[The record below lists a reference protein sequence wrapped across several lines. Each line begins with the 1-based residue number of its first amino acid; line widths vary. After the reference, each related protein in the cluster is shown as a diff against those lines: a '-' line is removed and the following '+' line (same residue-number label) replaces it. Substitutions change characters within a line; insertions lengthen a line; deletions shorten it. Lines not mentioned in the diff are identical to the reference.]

1 MSPCGRR
8 GIYERKRPVQK
19 VRDVKS
25 RNKILVILFLAA
37 GFLFASFAEA
47 KDTVRL
53 QAKVTEILTKF
64 PAQSPAEKDALAAEL
79 LSLGSDGIQ
88 ETCRRLVAPG
98 TGDDSLARYAL
109 DAAAVYASRAGAEK
123 DRRVFAE
130 AVIESLDQV
139 RFSENKTFLI
149 SELQLAGKDESV
161 KPLSKYLE
169 DLRLCEPVARALVT
183 IKTPKAEK
191 ALLKALEAD
200 SVVNPVALIKALG
213 EFRSRAAVKKISV
226 YAESRDEKTRQVA
239 LYALANIGDPASQAL
254 LENIPVTA
262 SSYER
267 TSAASLYL
275 LYAQRLTESGR
286 KEQAFKISHDL
297 IRNFTAPGESQVRA
311 AALTLLS
318 EIVGESVLE
327 DLLQA
332 VESPDPKYRQR
343 VLELAEPIKGE
354 QATARWIE
362 KMTKFP
368 AETQADIISMLGRRG
383 DKSAYPMIREKL
395 KSEEKAVRLAA
406 IPAAARLGGSEII
419 DDLIPI
425 LLKGEEDEVGAVK
438 LALLGLP
445 SEIIVPKAAGLLA
458 EAPPLARPALIE
470 ILAERKARDYVDVVL
485 AQAKN
490 ENDTVRRSALAA
502 LEQIVRDGDLPQV
515 INLLLQT
522 ANSSEI
528 QLVQNAV
535 VSAAN
540 QILDPERR
548 ADQVLIALE
557 NVKGAKRANLLRP
570 LARIGG
576 ELALQTV
583 IGETKNGDP
592 QVRSVAIY
600 ALSNWPDSAAIEE
613 LFNIA
618 RTAEDRKFRYL
629 ALQGIARL
637 DGVSALSPEKRLA
650 LLREAMDLA
659 KETGEK
665 NLLLTGIANIKTL
678 ESLTIAAT
686 FLDDP
691 QLQARAAQAAAK
703 IALPAPGAEGLS
715 GFDVILILK
724 KAALLIENEYDRENV
739 ENYVH
744 TLLMKEGFVPLFNR
758 KNITGWK
765 GLVDDPVS
773 RARMTPKRLGEEQKK
788 ADREMRLHWKVIDG
802 MLAFDGK
809 GHSLCTAKDYADF
822 EMFVDWKIEEKGDSG
837 IYLRGSPQVQIWDPA
852 QWPEGSGGLYNN
864 KIGPSKPLLPVDRPV
879 GEWNSFYIKM
889 IGERVTVYLNGAL
902 VVDNV
907 VLENYWERDK
917 PIYPAGQIELQAH
930 STPLYFKNVYI
941 REIAPEKK

>member
-1 MSPCGRR
+1 M
-8 GIYERKRPVQK
+8 QK
-19 VRDVKS
+19 MRDVKN

-37 GFLFASFAEA
+37 GFLIASFAEA
-47 KDTVRL
+47 KDSVRL
-53 QAKVTEILTKF
+53 QAKVTEILAKF
-64 PAQSPAEKDALAAEL
+64 PAQSPVEKDALAAEL

-109 DAAAVYASRAGAEK
+109 DAAAVSASRAGAEK

-139 RFSENKTFLI
+139 RYTEIKTFLI
-149 SELQLAGKDESV
+149 SELQLMGKDESV

-169 DLRLCEPVARALVT
+169 DLRLCEPAARALVT

-200 SVVNPVALIKALG
+200 SVANPIALIKALG
-213 EFRSRAAVKKISV
+213 EIRSRAAVKKISV
-226 YAESRDEKTRQVA
+226 YAESRDEKTRRVA
-239 LYALANIGDPASQAL
+239 LYALANIGDPASQAA
-254 LENIPVTA
+254 LERIPVTA
-262 SSYER
+262 SPYER
-267 TSAASLYL
+267 TSSASLYL

-286 KEQAFKISHDL
+286 KEQAFKIGHDL

-318 EIVGESVLE
+318 GIVGESVLE

-343 VLELAEPIKGE
+343 ALELAEPIRGE
-354 QATARWIE
+354 QTTARWIE
-362 KMTKFP
+362 KMTKVP
-368 AETQADIISMLGRRG
+368 PENQADIISMLGRRG
-383 DKSAYPMIREKL
+383 DKSAYPVIKEKL
-395 KSEEKAVRLAA
+395 NSEEKAVRLAA
-406 IPAAARLGGSEII
+406 IPAAVRLGASDII
-419 DDLIPI
+419 DDLIPL

-438 LALLGLP
+438 LGLLGFP
-445 SEIIVPKAAGLLA
+445 SEIIVPKVAGLLA
-458 EAPPLARPALIE
+458 EAPPPACPALIE

-485 AQAKN
+485 AQAKS
-490 ENDTVRRSALAA
+490 ENDTVRHSALAA
-502 LEQIVRDGDLPQV
+502 LGQIVRDRDLPQV

-528 QLVQNAV
+528 PLIQNAI

-557 NVKGAKRANLLRP
+557 KVRGAKRANLLRP

-576 ELALQTV
+576 EIALQTV
-583 IGETKNGDP
+583 IVATKNGDP

-600 ALSNWPDSAAIEE
+600 ALSNWPDSGAIEE

-665 NLLLTGIANIKTL
+665 NLLLTGMANIRTL
-678 ESLTIAAT
+678 ESLTTVAA

-691 QLQARAAQAAAK
+691 QLQARAAQATAK
-703 IALPAPGAEGLS
+703 IALPAPGAEGLF
-715 GFDVILILK
+715 GFDAILILK

-739 ENYVH
+739 ENYVQ

-758 KNITGWK
+758 KNIAGWK
-765 GLVDDPVS
+765 GLVGDPVS
-773 RARMTPKRLGEEQKK
+773 RAKMTPKKLSEEQKK

-889 IGERVTVYLNGAL
+889 IGERVTVYLNGVL

-930 STPLYFKNVYI
+930 STPLDFKNIYI

>member
-1 MSPCGRR
+1 M
-8 GIYERKRPVQK
+8 QK
-19 VRDVKS
+19 VRDVIS

-37 GFLFASFAEA
+37 GFLFASLAEA
-47 KDTVRL
+47 KDTVRP
-53 QAKVTEILTKF
+53 QVKVTEILTKF

-169 DLRLCEPVARALVT
+169 DLRLCEPATRALVT

-191 ALLKALEAD
+191 ALWKALEAD

-226 YAESRDEKTRQVA
+226 YAESRDEKLRQIA
-239 LYALANIGDPASQAL
+239 LYALANIGDPASQAV
-254 LENIPVTA
+254 LERIPVTA
-262 SSYER
+262 SPYER

-275 LYAQRLTESGR
+275 LYAQRLAESGR

-318 EIVGESVLE
+318 RIVGVKSVLE

-332 VESPDPKYRQR
+332 VESPDRKYRQR
-343 VLELAEPIKGE
+343 ALELAEPIKGE
-354 QATARWIE
+354 PATARWIE
-362 KMTKFP
+362 KMTKVP
-368 AETQADIISMLGRRG
+368 AETQADIVSMLGRRG
-383 DKSAYPMIREKL
+383 DKSAYPVVRGKL
-395 KSEEKAVRLAA
+395 KSDEKAVRLAA
-406 IPAAARLGGSEII
+406 IPAAARLGGSDII

-438 LALLGLP
+438 QALLGLP
-445 SEIIVPKAAGLLA
+445 SEIIVPKAAGMLA
-458 EAPPLARPALIE
+458 EAPLAVRPALIE
-470 ILAERKARDYVDVVL
+470 ILAERKAGDYVDVVL

-502 LEQIVRDGDLPQV
+502 LEQIVRDRDLPQV

-522 ANSSEI
+522 ANSAEI
-528 QLVQNAV
+528 PLVQNAV

-557 NVKGAKRANLLRP
+557 KVRGAKRANLLRP

-576 ELALQTV
+576 QMALETV
-583 IGETKNGDP
+583 IVETKNGDP
-592 QVRSVAIY
+592 QVRSLAIY

-665 NLLLTGIANIKTL
+665 NLLLTGMANIKTL
-678 ESLTIAAT
+678 ESLTIVAA

-703 IALPAPGAEGLS
+703 IALPAPGAEELS

-724 KAALLIENEYDRENV
+724 KAAVLIENEYDRENV

-773 RARMTPKRLGEEQKK
+773 RAKMTPKRLGEEQKK

-822 EMFVDWKIEEKGDSG
+822 EIFVDWKIEEKGDSG

-889 IGERVTVYLNGAL
+889 IGERVTVYLNGVL

-930 STPLYFKNVYI
+930 STPLYFKNIYI